1 MESSWHLQRH
11 RAGFSHGQRG
21 RRLRD
26 QLASQPDSQGGSP
39 IELPEI
45 NEHNAAPGTPLNA
58 YTVTYDRAAI
68 EQYLSRSGEP
78 TGPHIEDGKLTV
90 PPGMF
95 LGAYGRL
102 IHGTFHYEAGVHT
115 ASQMT
120 VAKCPPEG
128 TVATVSGEVVKTF
141 ERNGD
146 RYVQFLVVVSD
157 EMGDICARVEHT
169 SIYGL
174 RSRA

>member
-1 MESSWHLQRH
+1 MQ
-11 RAGFSHGQRG
+11 
-21 RRLRD
+21 
-26 QLASQPDSQGGSP
+26 
-39 IELPEI
+39 LPEM
-45 NEHNAAPGTPLNA
+45 NEATAAPGTPLNP
-58 YTVTYDRAAI
+58 YSITYGRAAI
-68 EQYLSRSGEP
+68 DQYLARSGEP
-78 TGPHIEDGKLTV
+78 SEPYFRGETLTV

-115 ASQMT
+115 ASHMFVT
-120 VAKCPPEG
+120 RCPDAGEE
-128 TVATVSGEVVKTF
+128 VTVSGEIKRTF

-146 RYVQFLVVVSD
+146 KYVVFDVIIKDLN
-157 EMGDICARVEHT
+157 GTTCASVEHT

>member
-1 MESSWHLQRH
+1 M
-11 RAGFSHGQRG
+11 
-21 RRLRD
+21 
-26 QLASQPDSQGGSP
+26 
-39 IELPEI
+39 
-45 NEHNAAPGTPLNA
+45 NETNAAPGTTLTP
-58 YTVTYDRAAI
+58 YSITYDRTAI
-68 EQYLSRSGEP
+68 EAYLDRSGEP
-78 TGPHIEDGKLTV
+78 AAPYLRDKGLTV

-115 ASQMT
+115 ASQMS
-120 VAKCPPEG
+120 VLRCPDVDEE
-128 TVATVSGEVVKTF
+128 VTVSGQVKRTF

-146 RYVQFLVVVSD
+146 KYVVFDVVLNDSN
-157 EMGDICARVEHT
+157 GNTCATVEHT

>member
-1 MESSWHLQRH
+1 M
-11 RAGFSHGQRG
+11 
-21 RRLRD
+21 
-26 QLASQPDSQGGSP
+26 
-39 IELPEI
+39 ELPEM
-45 NEHNAAPGTPLNA
+45 NESNAAPGTPLTP
-58 YTVTYDRAAI
+58 YEVVYDRAAI
-68 EQYLSRSGEP
+68 EQYLARSSEP
-78 TGPHIEDGKLTV
+78 IALYTNNGTLTV

-115 ASQMT
+115 ASELST
-120 VAKCPPEG
+120 VKPVPEG
-128 TVATVSGEVVKTF
+128 TKATVSGNVLRTF

-146 RYVQFLVVVSD
+146 KYVTFNVIVSD
-157 EMGDICARVEHT
+157 ESGDPCATVEHT

>member
-1 MESSWHLQRH
+1 M
-11 RAGFSHGQRG
+11 
-21 RRLRD
+21 
-26 QLASQPDSQGGSP
+26 
-39 IELPEI
+39 
-45 NEHNAAPGTPLNA
+45 NEANAAPGTPL
-58 YTVTYDRAAI
+58 TSYDVVYDKEAI
-68 EQYLSRSGEP
+68 AQYLARSGEP
-78 TGPHIEDGKLTV
+78 GSLYVHGGKSTV

-115 ASQMT
+115 ASELSIL
-120 VAKCPPEG
+120 KCIPEG
-128 TVATVSGEVVKTF
+128 TNATVSGTVLTTF

-146 RYVQFLVVVSD
+146 KYVTFSVVVSD
-157 EMGDICARVEHT
+157 ETGEPCAKVEHT

>member
-1 MESSWHLQRH
+1 M
-11 RAGFSHGQRG
+11 
-21 RRLRD
+21 
-26 QLASQPDSQGGSP
+26 
-39 IELPEI
+39 
-45 NEHNAAPGTPLNA
+45 NEQNAPAGTPLNA
-58 YTVTYDRAAI
+58 YTITYDRAAI
-68 EQYLSRSGEP
+68 DEYLARSGEP
-78 TGPHIEDGKLTV
+78 IEPYIHDGRLTV

-115 ASQMT
+115 SSQMS

-128 TVATVSGEVVKTF
+128 TVATVSGKIIETF

-146 RYVQFLVVVSD
+146 KYVTFMVVVSD
-157 EMGDICARVEHT
+157 EAGEVCARVEHR